1 MEYLTERSDEDTD
14 TVSVLEQAI
23 AAMEVSLQCIHPVH
37 YHSFEQVSFLISGPM
52 RGCAGCAKRLRS
64 VLGAG
69 GSDQVVRCIACG
81 VYAHRACARNEETK
95 WTQKCAVN
103 GALLSSE
110 GGKVLISDEQPT
122 SISAI
127 SVVEETVDHCESLS
141 QNMQESLT
149 PESKSP
155 LKNVFS
161 SVHNL
166 LSRRDNKVVDS
177 EVSGDQRKQ
186 LKQLEKSFVWTDAG
200 PPLHWASSKSME
212 TLKNGVE
219 EELLHENPVEDIDD
233 ADDATPMTESTF
245 FAVSRALQENILSHF
260 EKPRTAELDY
270 EVPVHGDE
278 VAESLMTSHDDDSD
292 ENSLDERDVRR
303 SIERA
308 LINDEKKASL
318 PLSDSQ
324 QKEADQKEQAEA
336 LSTVIEPTKPKN
348 AVLGLAS
355 DAYEAAKISATFRRK
370 LGFATVA
377 GGIAGGVAG
386 LFVAGPA
393 GLFVGAKCGQTVGF
407 IGVALEGTYTI
418 GVFVAGVA
426 GAAAAGFTVAQ
437 KLHQHHEKRVLTI
450 GEKECR
456 RKVLLVRPN
465 VWIDPEWDAITA
477 HAKRSIP
484 GDRSSFLGL
493 LSKSPTKQ
501 ANLAKQERSKRD
513 ADIVQTD
520 EFEIPT
526 EDKVLLLVSRSLNCK
541 RTLPGHVYRSLI
553 QEHRNRVER
562 RCSEDMITKGA
573 SHSVQRGASDNGMEV
588 DPSAETSRAQREDTH
603 AVIKH
608 VTATLL
614 EVRPGFAHSPKIT
627 EMSAT
632 AVESLVFG
640 ELYDSVICEI
650 IREMKAADDALIAK
664 IESFER
670 DHSVSDISDGAIKA
684 LHQIP
689 EAHSVVDKLRFC
701 VAFLERIAD
710 HFDGGNLS
718 ADSLLKMVCQHIC
731 VAKVPNLNA
740 EIAFMEEFARDDQL
754 LRGKEGYA
762 LVTLQAS
769 LHFLN
774 ASKDFEKDIF
784 HEDDN

>member
-1 MEYLTERSDEDTD
+1 MESLIERSDEDTE
-14 TVSVLEQAI
+14 TVSILEQAI
-23 AAMEVSLQCIHPVH
+23 ATMEDSLQCIHPVH
-37 YHSFEQVSFLISGPM
+37 YHSFEQISFLISGPM

-69 GSDQVVRCIACG
+69 GSDHVVRCIACG

-122 SISAI
+122 SIS
-127 SVVEETVDHCESLS
+127 VVEETVDHCESFS
-141 QNMQESLT
+141 QNVPESLT
-149 PESKSP
+149 PEWKSP
-155 LKNVFS
+155 LKDVLR

-166 LSRRDNKVVDS
+166 LSWRDNKVVDS
-177 EVSGDQRKQ
+177 EESGDQR
-186 LKQLEKSFVWTDAG
+186 KQLEKSFVWTDEG
-200 PPLHWASSKSME
+200 PPKHWASSKSME
-212 TLKNGVE
+212 TVNNRVE
-219 EELLHENPVEDIDD
+219 EKVLHKDPVEDIDD
-233 ADDATPMTESTF
+233 ADDATPITESTF
-245 FAVSRALQENILSHF
+245 FAVSRALQENILSIF
-260 EKPRTAELDY
+260 EKTRTTALDY

-308 LINDEKKASL
+308 PISDEKKAS
-318 PLSDSQ
+318 PTLSDSQ
-324 QKEADQKEQAEA
+324 QNEADQKEQAEA
-336 LSTVIEPTKPKN
+336 LLTVIEPRKPKN

-355 DAYEAAKISATFRRK
+355 DAYEAAKISATFRQK

-456 RKVLLVRPN
+456 QKVLLVRPN

-484 GDRSSFLGL
+484 SGGSSFLGL
-493 LSKSPTKQ
+493 LSNSPTKQ
-501 ANLAKQERSKRD
+501 ANFAKQERSKRD

-553 QEHRNRVER
+553 QEHRKRSER
-562 RCSEDMITKGA
+562 RCSEDMITNGV
-573 SHSVQRGASDNGMEV
+573 SHSVQSGACDNGMQV
-588 DPSAETSRAQREDTH
+588 DLSAETSRAQREDTH

-614 EVRPGFAHSPKIT
+614 EVRPGFAHSQKIT

-650 IREMKAADDALIAK
+650 IREMKVADDALIAK
-664 IESFER
+664 IETFER
-670 DHSVSDISDGAIKA
+670 DHSVSDISDGAVKA